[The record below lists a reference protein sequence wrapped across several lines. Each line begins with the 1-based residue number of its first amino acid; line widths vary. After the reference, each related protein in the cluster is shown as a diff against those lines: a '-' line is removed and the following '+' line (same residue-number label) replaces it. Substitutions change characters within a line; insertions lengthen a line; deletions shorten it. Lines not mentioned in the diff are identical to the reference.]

1 MNTNTSNNALRYIIY
16 VLLGATLFVPL
27 LVANW
32 MFFPYI
38 TLKAF
43 AFRALVEAAFAVYVI
58 LAFRDPSVRP
68 KLTPLFWGITIFTI
82 VAFIVDMAGMNP
94 IRSLWSNN
102 ERMEGWITIIHLWA
116 YFVVFSSVV
125 SSRKMWHWFLNVSF
139 IPATWMALGING
151 GVWQLLTAYLAHQ
164 SMPRLDLQLG
174 NAEYLAVYMLFN
186 VFFAVYLAHV
196 SWKNVATR
204 AWTWLYGILAILF
217 VVILVGSLTRG
228 TMLGLVGGVIVAALI
243 YGIFAPKSEKIG
255 KTISL
260 GIIGLLIVGGL
271 GFYSIRNTHF
281 VQSHTVLERLAS
293 ISVSNARLQYIWPMA
308 LKGFEAKP
316 IIGWGQE
323 NFNYVFNTYYDP
335 NAWGQE
341 QWFDRA
347 HNTFIDWSI
356 NGGIV
361 GFAAYAA
368 LFVLLALAIWRKNK
382 NADGTKDGIDSYVFD
397 VRERAIWTGLVVAY
411 IIHDMFVFDNLASY
425 LMFFITLSFFQSQW
439 PAAKKAVVGAN
450 GAPVK
455 IQAVVVDSEIVTW
468 VIAPIVVGVALFLLY
483 FINYRPYEQNVDL
496 ILALEN
502 CQGAGQQGAPAL
514 DSTLFTQA
522 LNTGV
527 YMGKQETREQIYSC
541 SESVIGSQSTS
552 NQDKLNYY
560 ELTSTEAA
568 AQAQST
574 PNDLRGFLFAG
585 SFFNDLGQWSQA
597 LPYLTRAYQ
606 LSSVKQSILF
616 SLGQNYISGATAAA
630 SSTQGLAFLKKAYD
644 EAPAYAQADTTY
656 AQGLFVTG
664 NYTQAAAIYAQIVA
678 ATPTDLQS
686 RLGLAASDVYSGN
699 RADAIAQLEYVAS
712 SSVNEAAP
720 AQKYISAIEAGKNP
734 FAPAATSSSPA
745 A

>member
-27 LVANW
+27 FVANW
-32 MFFPYI
+32 MFFPFI

-43 AFRALVEAAFAVYVI
+43 AFRGLVEVAFALYVI

-82 VAFIVDMAGMNP
+82 VAFIVDMTGMNP

-125 SSRKMWHWFLNVSF
+125 SSRKIWYWFLNISF
-139 IPATWMALGING
+139 IPAAYMSLQ

-186 VFFAVYLAHV
+186 TFFALYMAQV
-196 SWKNVATR
+196 SWKNVLAR
-204 AWTWLYGILAILF
+204 GWAALYGILSLLF
-217 VVILVGSLTRG
+217 LVVLVGSLTRG
-228 TMLGLVGGVIVAALI
+228 TMLGVVGGVIVAALL
-243 YGIFAPKSEKIG
+243 YGIFAPNSERIG

-260 GIIGLLIVGGL
+260 GLIGLLVVLGL
-271 GFYSIRNTHF
+271 GFYAVRNTHF
-281 VQSHTVLERLAS
+281 VQSHAVLNRLAS

-316 IIGWGQE
+316 ILGWGQE

-356 NGGIV
+356 NGGLV
-361 GFAAYAA
+361 GFAAYVA
-368 LFVLLALAIWRKNK
+368 LFVLLGMAIWRKNE
-382 NADGTKDGIDSYVFD
+382 NADGTNSYVFD
-397 VRERAIWTGLVVAY
+397 IRERAIWSGLVVAY

-425 LMFFITLSFFQSQW
+425 LMFFVTLSFFQNQW
-439 PAAKKAVVGAN
+439 PAKKSVVGSN
-450 GAPVK
+450 GAPIKV
-455 IQAVVVDSEIVTW
+455 QASVVDSEIVTW
-468 VIAPIVVGVALFLLY
+468 VIAPVVVAVTVFLLY

-496 ILALEN
+496 IVALEN

-514 DSTLFTQA
+514 DPTLFTQA

-552 NQDKLNYY
+552 NQDKYNYY
-560 ELTSTEAA
+560 QLTSDQAA

-574 PNDLRGFLFAG
+574 PKDLRGFLFAG

-597 LPYLTRAYQ
+597 LPYLSRAYQ

-616 SLGQNYISGATAAA
+616 SLGQNYISGGTSAA
-630 SSTQGLAFLKKAYD
+630 SSTEGLALLKKAYD
-644 EAPAYAQADTTY
+644 EAPAYTQAQTTY
-656 AQGLFVTG
+656 AEGLFVTG
-664 NYTQAAAIYAQIVA
+664 NYAEAQTIYQQIVT

-686 RLGLAASDVYSGN
+686 RLGLAASDEYAGDKT
-699 RADAIAQLEYVAS
+699 DAIAQLEYIAS
-712 SSVNEAAP
+712 SSVNEAPTAE
-720 AQKYISAIEAGKNP
+720 KYITEIKAGTNP
-734 FAPAATSSSPA
+734 FVPPAKASSATTQG
-745 A
+745 